1 MEKNQTINCIFE
13 ILILNSGAWKYNN
26 FTKFSVMFM
35 QWNFL
40 INFSS
45 SRTEA
50 HTQGFKHLINTIRL
64 NFINGGAKRWESST
78 TNDLSL
84 LGSKKSSFRKEKFE
98 YLATVSQLL
107 CIQPQT
113 KISISL
119 YFYGGYQMEQE
130 QTLCSKS
137 CQILFFFIVLNEA
150 TNFKQQF
157 QLGTSARQRK

>member
-84 LGSKKSSFRKEKFE
+84 LGSKKSSF
-98 YLATVSQLL
+98 
-107 CIQPQT
+107 
-113 KISISL
+113 
-119 YFYGGYQMEQE
+119 
-130 QTLCSKS
+130 SKGKVRVFVVFDIG
-137 CQILFFFIVLNEA
+137 QV
-150 TNFKQQF
+150 
-157 QLGTSARQRK
+157 

>member
-64 NFINGGAKRWESST
+64 NFINGGQKGGKVQLQT
-78 TNDLSL
+78 TFLFWALKNL
-84 LGSKKSSFRKEKFE
+84 LFERKSS
-98 YLATVSQLL
+98 
-107 CIQPQT
+107 
-113 KISISL
+113 SI
-119 YFYGGYQMEQE
+119 
-130 QTLCSKS
+130 CS
-137 CQILFFFIVLNEA
+137 I
-150 TNFKQQF
+150 
-157 QLGTSARQRK
+157 